1 MTMVQ
6 GCNMFKCKNLSE
18 IVDYIEIEIDNK
30 TYLNYLNGSE
40 WVAIS
45 SQEFVRTVR
54 ALASSFEAK
63 GVKQGTCV
71 AIISDSSP
79 FWLMV
84 DYALQCLGAVSV
96 PIFANI
102 SSHNLRYELDDAEI
116 QYAYIASQE
125 KFDQLAPFLSDMKL
139 VLVRDITAVG
149 DNIEPWD
156 SFISNA
162 ISYTKYEIDENDLAT
177 IIYTSGSTGVPKG
190 VELSHKNLITQI
202 IDTRHCFEMKD
213 EYKVLSFLPLAHIF
227 ERMVMSF
234 YLSTGVSIYFAD
246 DVKNVGNLLKEVK
259 PAVMT
264 VVPRLLEKI
273 YTKMHENA
281 AEAKGIKWLIAKAA
295 FYRANKKDPNS
306 KEDCFLDKLFARLV
320 YTKLVDAL
328 GGDLKY
334 LITGGAPLSMPV
346 YRFFHNVGIPL
357 YQGYGLTET
366 SPVISVNTPQAN
378 KVGTCGKPYRHVE
391 VKLAEDSELLTRGEC
406 VMLGYHKQES
416 KSKETIDEE
425 GWLHTGDL
433 AQIDEEGYITLISR
447 KKELFKTSN
456 GKYVSAIA
464 IEQKITANKWID
476 YAVVIADNR
485 PFVSAL
491 IFMDEILL
499 QAFAER
505 KKLGE
510 ISFEDLVHHRQIQG
524 IVMNLIKKVNQRLN
538 HWEQI
543 QKYYI
548 VSEKVSIESGIL
560 TPSMKVS
567 RQKAEELYEAQ
578 IENFYSTNEAK
589 DIS

>member
-1 MTMVQ
+1 
-6 GCNMFKCKNLSE
+6 MFKCKTLSE
-18 IVDYIEIEIDNK
+18 LVDYIETEVDNK
-30 TYLNYLNGSE
+30 SYLNYLNGSE
-40 WVAIS
+40 WVAVS

-63 GVKQGTCV
+63 GVKQGTAV
-71 AIISDSSP
+71 AIISDPSP

-96 PIFANI
+96 PMFANI
-102 SSHNLRYELDDAEI
+102 SSQNLRYQLNDAEI
-116 QYAYIASQE
+116 EYAYIASTE
-125 KFDQLAPFLSDMKL
+125 KFDQLLPFLGEMKL
-139 VLVRDITAVG
+139 VLLRDITAEG
-149 DNIEPWD
+149 ENIESWE
-156 SFISNA
+156 SFVA
-162 ISYTKYEIDENDLAT
+162 DETSYTEPHIDENDLAT

-202 IDTRHCFEMKD
+202 IDTRRCFEMKS

-234 YLSTGVSIYFAD
+234 YLSTGVSVYFAD

-264 VVPRLLEKI
+264 VVPRLLDKI

-281 AEAKGIKWLIAKAA
+281 ASAKGIKWLIAKAA
-295 FYRANKKDPNS
+295 FYRANNKDPNS
-306 KEDCFLDKLFARLV
+306 KETCLLDRLFARLV
-320 YTKLVDAL
+320 YAKLLDAL
-328 GGDLKY
+328 GGELKY

-346 YRFFHNVGIPL
+346 YRFFYNVGIPL

-378 KVGTCGKPYRHVE
+378 KVGTCGKPYAHVE

-416 KSKETIDEE
+416 KTKETIDTD

-433 AQIDEEGYITLISR
+433 AKIDEEGYITLISR
-447 KKELFKTSN
+447 KKELYKTSN

-464 IEQKITANKWID
+464 IEQQITANKWID
-476 YAVVIADNR
+476 YAVIIADNR

-499 QAFAER
+499 EAFAQR

-510 ISFEDLVHHRQIQG
+510 ISFEDLVNHRQIQG
-524 IVMNLIKKVNQRLN
+524 IVMNLIKKTNQRLN

-543 QKYYI
+543 QKYHI
-548 VSEKVSIESGIL
+548 VGEKVSIESGIL

-567 RQKAEELYEAQ
+567 RQKAEELFAVE
-578 IENFYSTNEAK
+578 IENFYSTNESK

>member
-1 MTMVQ
+1 MIQ
-6 GCNMFKCKNLSE
+6 GYTMFKCKSLSE
-18 IVDYIEIEIDNK
+18 VVDYIETEIDNK
-30 TYLNYLNGSE
+30 TYLNYLNDSK
-40 WVAIS
+40 WVSIS
-45 SQEFVRTVR
+45 SQEFVHTVR
-54 ALASSFEAK
+54 ALASSFESS
-63 GVKQGTCV
+63 GVRQGTCV
-71 AIISDSSP
+71 AIVSDSSP

-96 PIFANI
+96 PVFANI
-102 SSHNLRYELDDAEI
+102 SSQNLMYEFDDA
-116 QYAYIASQE
+116 QVKYVYISSQE
-125 KFDQLAPFLSDMKL
+125 KFDQLAPFVSEMKL
-139 VLVRDITAVG
+139 VLVRDIIAEG
-149 DNIEPWD
+149 KNIASWE
-156 SFISNA
+156 SFISDDV
-162 ISYTKYEIDENDLAT
+162 SYTKRDIGENDLAT
-177 IIYTSGSTGVPKG
+177 IIYTSGSTGLPKG

-202 IDTRHCFEMKD
+202 IDTRRCFEMER

-264 VVPRLLEKI
+264 VVPRLLDKI

-295 FYRANKKDPNS
+295 FYRANQKDPNS
-306 KEDCFLDKLFARLV
+306 KTVRMIDRLFARLV
-320 YTKLVDAL
+320 YSKLVDAL
-328 GGDLKY
+328 GGELKY
-334 LITGGAPLSMPV
+334 LITGGAPLSIAV
-346 YRFFHNVGIPL
+346 YRFFYNVGIPL

-366 SPVISVNTPQAN
+366 SPVISVNTPQDN
-378 KVGTCGKPYRHVE
+378 KVGTCGKPYAHVE

-406 VMLGYHKQES
+406 VMLGYHNQDEKT
-416 KSKETIDEE
+416 KETIDAD

-464 IEQKITANKWID
+464 IEQKMTANKWID
-476 YAVVIADNR
+476 YAVIIADNR

-499 QAFAER
+499 EAFAQR
-505 KKLGE
+505 KRLGE
-510 ISFEDLVHHRQIQG
+510 VDFEDLAHHRRIQG
-524 IVMNLIKKVNQRLN
+524 IVMNLVKEVNQRLN
-538 HWEQI
+538 HWEKI
-543 QKYYI
+543 QKYHI
-548 VSEKVSIESGIL
+548 VSDKVSIESGVL

-567 RQKAEELYEAQ
+567 RQKVEELYAAE
-578 IENFYSTNEAK
+578 IENFY
-589 DIS
+589 I

>member
-1 MTMVQ
+1 
-6 GCNMFKCKNLSE
+6 MFTCRSLSE
-18 IVDYIEIEIDNK
+18 IVDYIETEIDNT
-30 TYLNYLNGSE
+30 TYLNYLNGSQ
-40 WVAIS
+40 WVSIS
-45 SQEFVRTVR
+45 SQEFVHTVR

-63 GVKQGTCV
+63 GVKRGTSV

-102 SSHNLRYELDDAEI
+102 SSQNLRYELSDAEI
-116 QYAYIASQE
+116 EYSYIASQE
-125 KFDQLAPFLSDMKL
+125 KFDQLSPFLNEMKL
-139 VLVRDITAVG
+139 VLVRDIIAKG
-149 DNIEPWD
+149 ENIVSWE
-156 SFISNA
+156 SFISED
-162 ISYTKYEIDENDLAT
+162 ISYTKPDIDENDLAT

-202 IDTRHCFEMKD
+202 IDTRRCFEMKG

-246 DVKNVGNLLKEVK
+246 DVKNVGNLLKEIK

-281 AEAKGIKWLIAKAA
+281 AEAKGVKWLIAKAA
-295 FYRANKKDPNS
+295 FYRANQKDPNS
-306 KEDCFLDKLFARLV
+306 KEECFIDKLFARLV
-320 YTKLVDAL
+320 YSKLVDAL

-366 SPVISVNTPQAN
+366 SPVISVNTPHAN
-378 KVGTCGKPYRHVE
+378 KIGTCGKPYANVE
-391 VKLAEDSELLTRGEC
+391 VKLADDSELLTRGEC
-406 VMLGYHKQES
+406 VMLGYHKQEQ
-416 KSKETIDEE
+416 KSKETIDKD

-433 AQIDEEGYITLISR
+433 AKIDEEGYITLISR

-464 IEQKITANKWID
+464 IEQQITANKWID

-485 PFVSAL
+485 PYVSAL
-491 IFMDEILL
+491 IFMDEVLL
-499 QAFAER
+499 EAFAER
-505 KKLGE
+505 KRLGNV
-510 ISFEDLVHHRQIQG
+510 SFEELIHHRRIQG
-524 IVMNLIKKVNQRLN
+524 IVMNLIKKVNHKLS

-543 QKYYI
+543 QKYHI
-548 VSEKVSIESGIL
+548 VSDKVSIESGVL

-567 RQKAEELYEAQ
+567 RQKAEELYAEE
-578 IENFYSTNEAK
+578 IEDFYSTDEAK

>member
-1 MTMVQ
+1 
-6 GCNMFKCKNLSE
+6 MFKCKTLSE
-18 IVDYIEIEIDNK
+18 LVDYIETEVDNK
-30 TYLNYLNGSE
+30 CYLNYLNGSE
-40 WVAIS
+40 WVAVS

-63 GVKQGTCV
+63 GVKQGTAV
-71 AIISDSSP
+71 AIISDPSP

-96 PIFANI
+96 PMFANI
-102 SSHNLRYELDDAEI
+102 SSQNLRYQLNDAEI
-116 QYAYIASQE
+116 EYAYIASTE
-125 KFDQLAPFLSDMKL
+125 KFDQLLPFLGEMKL
-139 VLVRDITAVG
+139 VLLRDITAEG
-149 DNIEPWD
+149 ENIESWE
-156 SFISNA
+156 SFVA
-162 ISYTKYEIDENDLAT
+162 DETFYTKPHIDENDLAT

-202 IDTRHCFEMKD
+202 IDTRRCFEMKS

-234 YLSTGVSIYFAD
+234 YLSTGVSVYFAD

-264 VVPRLLEKI
+264 VVPRLLDKI

-281 AEAKGIKWLIAKAA
+281 ASAKGIKWLIAKAA
-295 FYRANKKDPNS
+295 FYRANNKDPNS
-306 KEDCFLDKLFARLV
+306 KETCLLDRLFARLV
-320 YTKLVDAL
+320 YAKLLDAL
-328 GGDLKY
+328 GGELKY

-346 YRFFHNVGIPL
+346 YRFFYNVGIPL

-378 KVGTCGKPYRHVE
+378 KVGTCGKPYAHVE
-391 VKLAEDSELLTRGEC
+391 VKLAEDSELLTRGPC
-406 VMLGYHKQES
+406 VMLGYHKQEG
-416 KSKETIDEE
+416 KTKETIDTD

-433 AQIDEEGYITLISR
+433 AKIDEEGYITLISR
-447 KKELFKTSN
+447 KKELYKTSN

-464 IEQKITANKWID
+464 IEQQITANKWID
-476 YAVVIADNR
+476 YAVIIADNR

-491 IFMDEILL
+491 IFMDETLL
-499 QAFAER
+499 EAFAQR
-505 KKLGE
+505 KKLSE
-510 ISFEDLVHHRQIQG
+510 ISFEDLVNHRQIQG
-524 IVMNLIKKVNQRLN
+524 IVMNLIKKTNQRLN

-543 QKYYI
+543 QKYHI
-548 VSEKVSIESGIL
+548 VGEKVSIESGIL

-567 RQKAEELYEAQ
+567 RQKAEELFAVQ
-578 IENFYSTNEAK
+578 IENFYSTNESK

>member
-1 MTMVQ
+1 
-6 GCNMFKCKNLSE
+6 MFTCKNLSE
-18 IVDYIEIEIDNK
+18 VVDHIETKIDNN
-30 TYLNYLNGSE
+30 TYLNYLNGSQ

-45 SQEFVRTVR
+45 SQEFVHTVR

-63 GVKQGTCV
+63 GVKQGTSV

-102 SSHNLRYELDDAEI
+102 SSQNLRYQLKDAEI
-116 QYAYIASQE
+116 EYVYIASQD
-125 KFDQLAPFLSDMKL
+125 KFDQLASFISKMKL
-139 VLVRDITAVG
+139 VLVKEIIAEG
-149 DNIEPWD
+149 DNIVSWE
-156 SFISNA
+156 SFIGGD
-162 ISYTKYEIDENDLAT
+162 ISYSKPYINENDLAT

-202 IDTRHCFEMKD
+202 MDTRLSFEMKQ

-259 PAVMT
+259 PSVMT

-295 FYRANKKDPNS
+295 FYRANQKDPNS
-306 KEDCFLDKLFARLV
+306 NTMCCIDKLFARLV

-328 GGDLKY
+328 GGELKY
-334 LITGGAPLSMPV
+334 LITGGAPLSMAV

-366 SPVISVNTPQAN
+366 SPVISVNTPEAN
-378 KVGTCGKPYRHVE
+378 KVGTCGKPYAHVE

-406 VMLGYHKQES
+406 VMLGYHKQQN
-416 KSKETIDEE
+416 KSKEMIDAD

-491 IFMDEILL
+491 IFMDETLL
-499 QAFAER
+499 QAFAQR

-510 ISFEDLVHHRQIQG
+510 IDFEEIVHHRRIQG
-524 IVMNLIKKVNQRLN
+524 IVMNLIKKVNHRLN
-538 HWEQI
+538 HWEKI

-548 VSEKVSIESGIL
+548 VSDKVSIESGIL

-567 RQKAEELYEAQ
+567 RIKAEELYAAE
-578 IENFYSTNEAK
+578 IEDFYSTNEAK
-589 DIS
+589 DIA

>member
-1 MTMVQ
+1 
-6 GCNMFKCKNLSE
+6 MFTCKTLSE
-18 IVDYIEIEIDNK
+18 IIDYIEAEIEND
-30 TYLNYLNGSE
+30 TFLNYLNGSE
-40 WVAIS
+40 WVSIS
-45 SQEFVRTVR
+45 SQEFVRTVH
-54 ALASSFEAK
+54 ALASSFEAR
-63 GVKQGTCV
+63 GVKQGTSV
-71 AIISDSSP
+71 AMISDSSP
-79 FWLMV
+79 YWLMV
-84 DYALQCLGAVSV
+84 DYALQCLRAVSV

-102 SSHNLRYELDDAEI
+102 SSHNLRFQLKDAEI
-116 QYAYIASQE
+116 EYVYIASQA
-125 KFDQLAPFLSDMKL
+125 KFDQLAPFMSEMRL
-139 VLVRDITAVG
+139 VLVRDIIAEG
-149 DNIEPWD
+149 DNIVSWE
-156 SFISNA
+156 SFINDNT
-162 ISYTKYEIDENDLAT
+162 SYAKPNIDENDLAT

-202 IDTRHCFEMKD
+202 IDTRSCFDMKS

-259 PAVMT
+259 PSVMT
-264 VVPRLLEKI
+264 VVPRLLDKI

-281 AEAKGIKWLIAKAA
+281 ASAKGIKWLIAKAA
-295 FYRANKKDPNS
+295 FYRANQKDPNS
-306 KEDCFLDKLFARLV
+306 KEENFIDKLFARLV
-320 YTKLVDAL
+320 YSKLMDAL

-366 SPVISVNTPQAN
+366 SPVICVNTPEAN
-378 KVGTCGKPYRHVE
+378 KIGTCGKPYAHVE
-391 VKLAEDSELLTRGEC
+391 VKLADDSELLTRGDC
-406 VMLGYHKQES
+406 VMLGYHKQEQ
-416 KSKETIDEE
+416 KSKEAIDAD

-433 AQIDEEGYITLISR
+433 AKIDEEGYITLISR

-464 IEQKITANKWID
+464 IEQQITANKWID

-510 ISFEDLVHHRQIQG
+510 ISYEELVHNRRIQG
-524 IVMNLIKKVNQRLN
+524 IVMNLIKKVNHKLN

-543 QKYYI
+543 QKYHI
-548 VSEKVSIESGIL
+548 VSDKVSIESGIL

-567 RQKAEELYEAQ
+567 RQKAEALYAAE
-578 IENFYSTNEAK
+578 IEDFYSTNEAK
-589 DIS
+589 DIA